1 MRAAAEAAAHAVN
14 QAKAQAAATEASVA
28 ANAKAIK
35 MAEHAQLE
43 LEAAEAAAASEEARV
58 FAEARRLD
66 LLWMLEASSCSDLA
80 TVRAAVTFCDQM
92 GIESKRTC
100 SSCRSCSSPPSTYR
114 AALQDAWDA
123 RKRRRAG
130 ARRAARS

>member
-14 QAKAQAAATEASVA
+14 QAMAQAAATEASVA

-58 FAEARRLD
+58 GD
-66 LLWMLEASSCSDLA
+66 L
-80 TVRAAVTFCDQM
+80 
-92 GIESKRTC
+92 
-100 SSCRSCSSPPSTYR
+100 
-114 AALQDAWDA
+114 
-123 RKRRRAG
+123 
-130 ARRAARS
+130 